1 MRRLL
6 PTVTC
11 LAVLAAGCA
20 AAESAG
26 PRAANRAPGER
37 TPRSSAPRT
46 SEAALAPVPASP
58 GPPSIQAVPGP
69 TRPWTISPIRGELR
83 RALVPRNWRPG
94 CPVPLDDLRW
104 LTVAY
109 RGFDGRRRVGPIVVH
124 EAVAEDVRWVFRRLF
139 RAGFPIKR
147 VALPRRFRD
156 LPRSETWD
164 DTRNVTSGFNCRPVT
179 DGTSWSQHAYGLAI
193 DINPLQNPYVRPDG
207 SVLRRAARPYR
218 DRSLDRPGMIHE
230 GDAVVRA
237 FDAIGWEWGGRWRTL
252 QDYMHFS
259 ATGG

>member
-1 MRRLL
+1 
-6 PTVTC
+6 
-11 LAVLAAGCA
+11 
-20 AAESAG
+20 
-26 PRAANRAPGER
+26 
-37 TPRSSAPRT
+37 
-46 SEAALAPVPASP
+46 
-58 GPPSIQAVPGP
+58 
-69 TRPWTISPIRGELR
+69 
-83 RALVPRNWRPG
+83 
-94 CPVPLDDLRW
+94 VPLAELRW

-109 RGFDGRRRVGPIVVH
+109 RGFDGRRHVGPIVVH
-124 EAVAEDVRWVFRRLF
+124 EDVAEDVRWVFRRLF

-193 DINPLQNPYVRPDG
+193 DINPLQNPYVRGDG

-218 DRSLDRPGMIHE
+218 HRGLDRPGMIHE
-230 GDAVVRA
+230 GDVVVRA
-237 FDAIGWEWGGRWRTL
+237 FDAIGWGWGGRWRTL
-252 QDYMHFS
+252 KDYMHFS